1 VEEFSS
7 SWVVPRILF
16 VPSFTKGFFYES
28 GKNAAGPAR
37 REMKKAF
44 GFAGWS
50 GPEFPS
56 GATGRFK
63 RTSVFAGL
71 SGEKEA
77 IHRTTFWRDAG

>member
-1 VEEFSS
+1 MNREKM
-7 SWVVPRILF
+7 PPDL
-16 VPSFTKGFFYES
+16 P
-28 GKNAAGPAR
+28 

-44 GFAGWS
+44 VFAGWS

-56 GATGRFK
+56 GATARFK